1 MAAKHA
7 QHGGRRA
14 GGEPPSVRARTATAE
29 IGLTAPPLDATD
41 ATGARPDPAR
51 PDGRASSTPTTA
63 EIETN
68 AFSGPITVPRRVALG
83 ASGIAVHPLALGT
96 SGFGAAIDAGKAEEV
111 LDRFAALGGTLVV
124 TADSAAAGRSE
135 HIVGK
140 WIAARGTRDRMRIM
154 TRVGRHPDHRGLGPR
169 ALAAAVDASLSRLGC
184 ERIDLLCFHG
194 DDPDVPLEESLG
206 AVDALI
212 SAGKVR
218 AIGASGF
225 APERLIEA
233 RVLAANGLPRFEVL
247 TTRYNL
253 MERSGFE
260 GASEL
265 VAHAQGLAVLP
276 DIALAEG
283 FLAGT
288 VRRRADL
295 RRDARGERHARHLS
309 RRGLRVL
316 RVLDEVAAAHGT
328 VPAAIAI
335 AWLLARPTVVAPI
348 AGASRPE
355 QVDALMAAAS
365 LILHRSELVELD
377 RASG

>member
-7 QHGGRRA
+7 QHGGRRV
-14 GGEPPSVRARTATAE
+14 GGEPAASRARAATAE
-29 IGLTAPPLDATD
+29 IDLPAAS
-41 ATGARPDPAR
+41 TGAAEGAVRDA
-51 PDGRASSTPTTA
+51 AATPTTA
-63 EIETN
+63 EIQTN
-68 AFSGPITVPRRVALG
+68 AFSGPITVPQRVGLG
-83 ASGIAVHPLALGT
+83 ASGIHVHPLALGA
-96 SGFGAAIDAGKAEEV
+96 SGFGAAIGAAEAEEV
-111 LDRFAALGGTLVV
+111 LDRFAALGGTLVD
-124 TADSAAAGRSE
+124 TADSFAAGRSE
-135 HIVGK
+135 RIVGE
-140 WIAARGTRDRMRIM
+140 WMAARGTRDRMRIM
-154 TRVGRHPDHRGLGPR
+154 TRVGRHPDHLGLGPR
-169 ALAAAVDASLSRLGC
+169 ALAAAVDASLSRLGA

-212 SAGKVR
+212 TAGKVR

-253 MERSGFE
+253 MERRGFE

-276 DIALAEG
+276 DLALAEG

-288 VRRRADL
+288 VRRRTDL
-295 RRDARGERHARHLS
+295 RRDPRGERHARHLN

-328 VPAAIAI
+328 VPAAVAI

-348 AGASRPE
+348 VGASRPQ
-355 QVDALMAAAS
+355 QVDALMGAAS

-377 RASG
+377 RASA

>member
-14 GGEPPSVRARTATAE
+14 GGEPSHAAARASTAE
-29 IGLTAPPLDATD
+29 IDERA
-41 ATGARPDPAR
+41 
-51 PDGRASSTPTTA
+51 ASSARAGGIDGAARRDGSVPTTA
-63 EIETN
+63 EIPTN
-68 AFSGPITVPRRVALG
+68 AISGPITVPQRVPLG
-83 ASGIAVHPLALGT
+83 ASGMHVHPLALGA
-96 SGFGAAIDAGKAEEV
+96 SAFGAAVGAAEAEAV
-111 LDRFAALGGTLVV
+111 LDRFAALGGTLVD
-124 TADSAAAGRSE
+124 TADSYAAGRSE
-135 HIVGK
+135 RILGE
-140 WIAARGTRDRMRIM
+140 WMTARGTRDRMRIM
-154 TRVGRHPDHRGLGPR
+154 TRVGRHPDHSGLAPQ
-169 ALAAAVDASLSRLGC
+169 ALAAAVDASLARLGI

-194 DDPDVPLEESLG
+194 DDPRVPLEESLG
-206 AVDALI
+206 AVDALM

-233 RVLAANGLPRFEVL
+233 RVLAANGLPRFEVF

-253 MERSGFE
+253 MERRGFE
-260 GASEL
+260 GAPEL

-283 FLAGT
+283 FLGGR

-295 RRDARGERHARHLS
+295 RRDARGERQGRHLG

-316 RVLDEVAAAHGT
+316 RVLDEIAAAHET
-328 VPAAIAI
+328 APAAVAI

-355 QVDALMAAAS
+355 QVEALMGAAS

-377 RASG
+377 RASA